1 MDSTLLMVPAFGV
14 LIFVASLFSKN
25 KGVSITLASILI
37 PVCAVTGLIMSPSS
51 ESLFLILIVTCL
63 IVYGS
68 GRYWRNIEGFV
79 KSRA

>member
-1 MDSTLLMVPAFGV
+1 MVPFVGF
-14 LIFVASLFSKN
+14 LIFLASLFSKN
-25 KGVSITLASILI
+25 KGVSITVASILI
-37 PVCAVTGLIMSPSS
+37 PICAVTGLILSPSS

-79 KSRA
+79 QKR